1 MKRVILL
8 SLLALLSSFSSALAE
23 KQIEGIGFV
32 KLGMPIEE
40 AFKVAEVHMRQPF
53 YASKLP
59 SDDVTSI
66 RYKQFYNLLRYPF
79 EVTLYSHT
87 HENVDL
93 IILNGRFNDRNCY
106 DRYRHVAEFY
116 ALYYNGGYYADQGEE
131 WRHQTSNLNQIKVN
145 HLQVSSFKCTVS
157 VTFSPVRIPKG

>member
-8 SLLALLSSFSSALAE
+8 SLLALLSSFGSALAE

-32 KLGMPIEE
+32 ELGMPIEE
-40 AFKVAEVHMRQPF
+40 AFQVAEVHMRRPF

-66 RYKQFYNLLRYPF
+66 RYEQLYNLISYPF

-93 IILNGRFNDRNCY
+93 IILNGRFKDRSCY
-106 DRYRHVAEFY
+106 DRYRYVADFY
-116 ALYYNGGYYADQGEE
+116 ALYYNGGYYADQGRE
-131 WRHQTSNLNQIKVN
+131 WRHQTSNLNQIKVS
-145 HLQVSSFKCTVS
+145 HLQLSSFECAVS
-157 VTFSPVRIPKG
+157 VIFSPVQIPKN